1 MLLDDQRLVLG
12 LATVQI
18 PSSAEVPVKCNIS
31 TKCSQITVKAV
42 YKGLHNRTYYLDR
55 DEAIDSDPNLAEF
68 RDIIPRTKKTK
79 VDDKW
84 MTPVT
89 MQDYQLYENVLP
101 SAKTINEHKQT
112 LALQN
117 ERNAAIA
124 LRHLQSGER
133 VSLHHNSTTHSK
145 IDRDWPAL
153 ILIFSDSC

>member
-12 LATVQI
+12 LATVQM

-31 TKCSQITVKAV
+31 TTCSQITVKAV
-42 YKGLHNRTYYLDR
+42 YYLDR